1 MDDDN
6 NFASDRQNQGESAVM
21 REYEIRVLSGGRP
34 TLIIEEIHL
43 SDHSAV
49 RSARKF
55 AGERPFEVWRGIDC
69 IYAAV
74 EAPRVAAKI
83 HQGGHPS

>member
-1 MDDDN
+1 
-6 NFASDRQNQGESAVM
+6 M
-21 REYEIRVLSGGRP
+21 REYEIRVLSGGHP
-34 TLIIEEIHL
+34 TLIIEEVHL

-69 IYAAV
+69 IYAAA
-74 EAPRVAAKI
+74 EAPQAAANI
-83 HQGGHPS
+83 RQGGHPSRS